1 MRHKRRFFAPETK
14 EHKTKVFATKMEAR
28 SSRSSR
34 EDNDITARRPERF
47 RIRKRSPDED
57 ESSSVTGETSGAA
70 EQPGQKYTTSGS
82 GLWSYITNKHA
93 PLIKPFKQTEKRSMS
108 TNSLGSLLSALKAI
122 SSLTP
127 DEQDTSGQEVGS
139 SGSGLWPS
147 QEKEV
152 DDDKLPKFFEEEKS
166 SGSGDNP
173 EEALSMI
180 NEAAER
186 ELNSKVEDSSIED
199 MQHETGEKL
208 FRRELQRD
216 SLEDDLMAAVENMKL
231 IHDSDQDEGS
241 SGSLGSTMHAD
252 EDEGTGKGEESE
264 ILGQT
269 EEDHFGGRPDV
280 ETRPEVTSQSQAKS
294 VRSITDVIFPD
305 SFYRKKR
312 SSEENSFLV
321 SENNPGDNDALKSD
335 SLVARFYRDQDA
347 HADEPETIDLS
358 AASLSSET
366 KKQAKQVKRE
376 TYYQHS
382 GDYSEPRVV
391 YTRELRNAPEAI
403 IERPAIYSHNYNER
417 EMDSSFGG
425 DDDDDEAT
433 LTIHEREIRE
443 DGR

>member
-1 MRHKRRFFAPETK
+1 
-14 EHKTKVFATKMEAR
+14 
-28 SSRSSR
+28 
-34 EDNDITARRPERF
+34 
-47 RIRKRSPDED
+47 
-57 ESSSVTGETSGAA
+57 
-70 EQPGQKYTTSGS
+70 
-82 GLWSYITNKHA
+82 
-93 PLIKPFKQTEKRSMS
+93 
-108 TNSLGSLLSALKAI
+108 
-122 SSLTP
+122 
-127 DEQDTSGQEVGS
+127 
-139 SGSGLWPS
+139 
-147 QEKEV
+147 
-152 DDDKLPKFFEEEKS
+152 
-166 SGSGDNP
+166 
-173 EEALSMI
+173 MI

-264 ILGQT
+264 ISGQA

-280 ETRPEVTSQSQAKS
+280 ETRPEVKSQPQAKS
-294 VRSITDVIFPD
+294 IRSITDVIFPD
-305 SFYRKKR
+305 SFYRTRR

-321 SENNPGDNDALKSD
+321 SENNLGDNDALKSD

-403 IERPAIYSHNYNER
+403 IERPAIYSHNYDER